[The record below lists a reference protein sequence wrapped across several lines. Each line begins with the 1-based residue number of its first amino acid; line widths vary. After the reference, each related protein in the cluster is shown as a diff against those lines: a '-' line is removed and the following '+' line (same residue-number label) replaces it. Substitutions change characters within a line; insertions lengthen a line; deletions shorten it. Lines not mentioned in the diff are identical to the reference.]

1 MIYYSIYR
9 PIGPGTIP
17 SIPKPVN
24 IENFDR
30 REFVEAIGRSAWG
43 YVEYEEPLDEKT
55 AADYEL
61 VKPKEQYFVRFS
73 VTGHFTACVQASSI
87 EEAKEEAIHM
97 FEESDFGELN
107 DVDGDISGIEDENG
121 RFIGGQEWKRS

>member
-43 YVEYEEPLDEKT
+43 YVEYEEPLDDKT
-55 AADYEL
+55 VADYEL

-73 VTGHFTACVQASSI
+73 VRGYFTACVQASSI
-87 EEAKEEAIHM
+87 EEAKEEAAA
-97 FEESDFGELN
+97 
-107 DVDGDISGIEDENG
+107 
-121 RFIGGQEWKRS
+121 RSVPRAE

>member
-1 MIYYSIYR
+1 MIDYSIYR
-9 PIGPGTIP
+9 PIGPGCIP
-17 SIPKPVN
+17 NTPKPVN

-30 REFVEAIGRSAWG
+30 REFVEDIGRPAWG

-61 VKPKEQYFVRFS
+61 VKPKERYSVRFW
-73 VTGHFTACVQASSI
+73 VTGSFTAEVSASSI

-97 FEESDFGELN
+97 FEEADFGDL
-107 DVDGDISGIEDENG
+107 DDADSGITVVEDENG
-121 RFIGGQEWKRS
+121 RIIG